1 MYNNYLFY
9 LDFLTEDIFLQ
20 ILLIAIS
27 FFLITT
33 HSLFRKLWG
42 FASLIIV
49 LGLIIASFGYELFVS
64 FLWLIELSF
73 IVVFILL
80 ITTFNSSLKLSS
92 TNILDLNLKYYFIFY
107 FLFFSIILV
116 CPVYLYLSDYTNKIK
131 AETDLNLISFSY
143 FINYYKENQA
153 NSISLSDL
161 KGLSFTLFNLN
172 FFSLFL
178 FLILLTIASVLIVFI
193 QLQASIKRNINNK
206 LIQSKLIKN
215 RLKYSLNKGF
225 MNKETLEYQLKMRN
239 GLRVLSYK
247 KK

>member
-20 ILLIAIS
+20 IILISTS

-42 FASLIIV
+42 FTSLIIV
-49 LGLIIASFGYELFVS
+49 LGLILASFGYELFVS

-92 TNILDLNLKYYFIFY
+92 SNILDLNLKLYFIFY
-107 FLFFSIILV
+107 FIFFLIILV
-116 CPVYLYLSDYTNKIK
+116 CPVYLYLSDYTNKVK

-143 FINYYKENQA
+143 FTNYYKENQA

-193 QLQASIKRNINNK
+193 QLQASIKRNMNNK
-206 LIQSKLIKN
+206 LIQSRLIKN
-215 RLKYSLNKGF
+215 RLKYNLNKGF

-239 GLRVLSYK
+239 GLRVISYK

>member
-20 ILLIAIS
+20 IILISTS

-42 FASLIIV
+42 FTSLIIV
-49 LGLIIASFGYELFVS
+49 LGLILASFGYELFVS

-92 TNILDLNLKYYFIFY
+92 SNILDLNLKLYFIFY
-107 FLFFSIILV
+107 FIFFLIILV
-116 CPVYLYLSDYTNKIK
+116 CPVYLYLSDYTNKVK

-143 FINYYKENQA
+143 FTNYYKENQA

-193 QLQASIKRNINNK
+193 QLQASIKRNMNNK

-215 RLKYSLNKGF
+215 RLKYNLNKGF

-239 GLRVLSYK
+239 GLRVISYK